1 MQIDSR
7 QLTAFAAVLNEGSFE
22 AAARALHLTPS
33 AVSQRIKAL
42 EERLGRVL
50 IRRGAPC
57 VATEAGES
65 LQRHAQQLR
74 LLEAQALAPFG
85 LGDGAPASAAAAS
98 STAAATRGAAQRG
111 ATRPAPPLPLAIAVN
126 ADSLA
131 TWFVPALAALRQR
144 HALQFDLHVDD
155 QDHSSQLLRQGR
167 VLAAVSAQAAPVQ
180 GCKVVPLGRMRYLA
194 VASPAFM
201 RRHFAGGIDDAALA
215 AAPCN
220 VFNQKDQL
228 QARFLRRLSRR
239 RLEPP
244 LHRVPGTHGFIHAA
258 VQGLGWGMNPDV
270 LVAPLLAR
278 GELLELLP
286 GRFLDVPLYWQHWSL
301 DAPVLRALTD
311 GVCTAA
317 LSMLHSD

>member
-7 QLTAFAAVLNEGSFE
+7 QLAAFAAVLREGSFDG
-22 AAARALHLTPS
+22 AARALHLTPS

-50 IRRGAPC
+50 IRRASPC

-65 LQRHAQQLR
+65 LQRHAQQLQ

-85 LGDGAPASAAAAS
+85 LGQGTASRS
-98 STAAATRGAAQRG
+98 AATRAA
-111 ATRPAPPLPLAIAVN
+111 ALPLAVAVN

-131 TWFVPALAALRQR
+131 TWFVPALAALRDR
-144 HALQFDLHVDD
+144 HTVQFDLHVED
-155 QDHSSQLLRQGR
+155 QDHSSALLRQGR
-167 VLAAVSAQAAPVQ
+167 VLAAVSAQALPVQ
-180 GCKVVPLGRMRYLA
+180 GCKVRPLGRMRYLA

-201 RRHFAGGIDDAALA
+201 RRHFAHGVDEAALA
-215 AAPCN
+215 LAPCN

-239 RLEPP
+239 RLDPP
-244 LHRVPGTHGFIHAA
+244 QHRVPGTHGFVHAA

-270 LVAPLLAR
+270 LVAPLLAN
-278 GELLELLP
+278 GELVELVP
-286 GRFLDVPLYWQHWSL
+286 GQHLDVPLYWQHWSL
-301 DAPVLRALTD
+301 DAPVLQALTD
-311 GVCTAA
+311 CVCAA
-317 LSMLHSD
+317 ARAMLHGD

>member
-7 QLTAFAAVLNEGSFE
+7 QLTAFAAVLREGSFD

-50 IRRGAPC
+50 IRRGTPC

-65 LQRHAQQLR
+65 LQRHAQQLQ

-85 LGDGAPASAAAAS
+85 LGEDAPGGPALHGSSRVASRGGAPGSAA
-98 STAAATRGAAQRG
+98 
-111 ATRPAPPLPLAIAVN
+111 LPLAIAVN

-131 TWFVPALAALRQR
+131 TWFVPALAALRER
-144 HALQFDLHVDD
+144 HAVQLDLHVED
-155 QDHSSQLLRQGR
+155 QDHSSALLRQGR
-167 VLAAVSAQAAPVQ
+167 VLAAVSAQARPVQ
-180 GCKVVPLGRMRYLA
+180 GCKVRPLGRMRYLA

-201 RRHFAGGIDDAALA
+201 RRHFGQGVSEAALA
-215 AAPCN
+215 LAPCN

-228 QARFLRRLSRR
+228 QARFMRRLSRR
-239 RLEPP
+239 RLDPP
-244 LHRVPGTHGFIHAA
+244 QHRVPGTHGFVHAA
-258 VQGLGWGMNPDV
+258 VQGLGWGMNPEV
-270 LVAPLLAR
+270 LVAPLLAS
-278 GELLELLP
+278 GELVEMVP

-311 GVCTAA
+311 CVCAA
-317 LSMLHSD
+317 ARAMLHVD